1 MVIKCCGYEGFE
13 SGGKVTQAAG
23 VSKQTLLKLIEVL
36 RRSCLLGGLCCS
48 LVLSCVSVTG

>member
-36 RRSCLLGGLCCS
+36 RRSCLLGD
-48 LVLSCVSVTG
+48 CVVHWCYHVFQ